1 MNERIQELSKQA
13 EQYADD
19 NFKGEPV
26 WSEVYDQKFAELII
40 RECLERTLDYK
51 NDDYYNGWLDYRDEI
66 RKHFG
71 VDDVSIKVGSRIK
84 VISGFNVGA
93 KGTVNYIEPS
103 GKMWVRRDG
112 ASSDVFYHPE
122 EVIGVE

>member
-1 MNERIQELSKQA
+1 MNERIKQLSEQA
-13 EQYADD
+13 EKYTDD

-26 WSEVYDQKFAELII
+26 WTEVYEQKFAELII
-40 RECLERTLDYK
+40 RECISALDYA
-51 NDDYYNGWLDYRDEI
+51 DGSVHHSECLLE
-66 RKHFG
+66 HFG

-84 VISGFNVGA
+84 VISGFSVGA
-93 KGTVNYIEPS
+93 KGTVNYIDPS